1 MSVYARK
8 AIAQKR
14 RVKKIEH
21 EIKNAGSYTFIQMNS
36 DEFLDF
42 YVHSKLK
49 QGKTRTQIADEM
61 HILLETKN
69 SLPINWVAIYNWI
82 KKIIL
87 QVPLIGDVKALAF
100 LAADLSNKGGILSKY
115 RVKVYSGS
123 PTLIME
129 VTPSLKSHLTGTL
142 YLAKNPKIFTVGLG
156 YQAAK
161 SALKGGVFFT
171 LLASPVF
178 RFIDQM
184 LEDRLTWHHFV
195 GGVAVDLTIAL
206 ASVGASVMALAAG
219 AVLVGTTIAA
229 VPLLVVVLVGGAIG
243 ITATFFFED
252 ELNHLV
258 EKIAQFLIKYESE
271 LLKKI
276 SRRTFTSPE
285 KQPLENLKNMKG
297 LFGIPDFG
305 DVF

>member
-1 MSVYARK
+1 
-8 AIAQKR
+8 
-14 RVKKIEH
+14 
-21 EIKNAGSYTFIQMNS
+21 MNS

-100 LAADLSNKGGILSKY
+100 LAADLSNKDGILSKY

-161 SALKGGVFFT
+161 SALKGGVVFT

-219 AVLVGTTIAA
+219 AVLVGTTIA
-229 VPLLVVVLVGGAIG
+229 
-243 ITATFFFED
+243 ATFFFED